1 MTHAISV
8 HAYGGPE
15 VLTWEPI
22 EIGRPAPGQIRVR
35 HSAIGVN
42 YLDVYHRTGLYPE
55 PLPLTPGVEA
65 AGVVEEVG
73 PGVDG
78 LRVGDR
84 IAYVGGPL
92 GAYSQARLLPAD
104 RALALPDWLADETA
118 AAMMLR
124 GMTAW
129 ALLRRVHPVQA
140 GDTILVHAAAG
151 GMGLLLSQW
160 ARSLGATV
168 IGTVSSD
175 DKAALAR
182 RHGCAHVIVS
192 SREQVVA
199 RVLQITDGRKLPV
212 VYDSIGKDSFAAS
225 LDCLQPRGLLVSY
238 GQSSG
243 PVPPLDIRLLAT
255 KGSLVLTRPSLFH
268 FIGQRRELEE
278 AAAELLAV
286 VASGAVE
293 VVVGQRYPLADA
305 AQAHRELQARR
316 TTGSTLLLPHA

>member
-92 GAYSQARLLPAD
+92 GAYSEARLLPAD